1 MIKYILIFYV
11 LLFNSIFAVV
21 HIDSFNKQSDLGL
34 NQQLSFNLDV
44 LDGNNDYLS
53 FKPDYRLNYVFS
65 SDRYTQLFLIATMH
79 YAKKKDI
86 TIQDKSFYHLR
97 FIRYVS
103 DTFRYDLFLQE
114 QSNIFKLLKHRFLV
128 GGSVGRNGIHSTIF
142 SHSINMGLMY
152 ELEELST
159 LETSQLIRLTHFQQF
174 YIPITKSLNLYT
186 IFYYQPDIVSF
197 NDYRILL
204 ENRFVF
210 KLTNRLK
217 YSLIFD
223 FDYDS
228 VVEDSLSSYD
238 MAIKQFIS
246 FQF

>member
-1 MIKYILIFYV
+1 M
-11 LLFNSIFAVV
+11 
-21 HIDSFNKQSDLGL
+21 
-34 NQQLSFNLDV
+34 
-44 LDGNNDYLS
+44 
-53 FKPDYRLNYVFS
+53 
-65 SDRYTQLFLIATMH
+65 
-79 YAKKKDI
+79 
-86 TIQDKSFYHLR
+86 R

-114 QSNIFKLLKHRFLV
+114 QSNIFKMLKHRFLL
-128 GGSVGRNGIHSTIF
+128 GGSIGRNGINSTIF

-174 YIPITKSLNLYT
+174 YIPITNSLNLYT

-210 KLTNRLK
+210 KLTNYLK

>member
-1 MIKYILIFYV
+1 
-11 LLFNSIFAVV
+11 
-21 HIDSFNKQSDLGL
+21 
-34 NQQLSFNLDV
+34 
-44 LDGNNDYLS
+44 
-53 FKPDYRLNYVFS
+53 
-65 SDRYTQLFLIATMH
+65 
-79 YAKKKDI
+79 
-86 TIQDKSFYHLR
+86 
-97 FIRYVS
+97 
-103 DTFRYDLFLQE
+103 
-114 QSNIFKLLKHRFLV
+114 
-128 GGSVGRNGIHSTIF
+128 
-142 SHSINMGLMY
+142 MGLMY

-174 YIPITKSLNLYT
+174 YIPITNSLNLYT

-217 YSLIFD
+217 YSLTFD

-228 VVEDSLSSYD
+228 VVDDSLSSYD
-238 MAIKQFIS
+238 MSVKQFIS